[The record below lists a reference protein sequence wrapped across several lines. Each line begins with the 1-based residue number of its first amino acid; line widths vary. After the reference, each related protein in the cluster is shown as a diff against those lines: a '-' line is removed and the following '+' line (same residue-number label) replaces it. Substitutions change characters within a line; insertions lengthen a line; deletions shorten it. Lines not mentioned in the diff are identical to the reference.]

1 MTRSTSTILSLAFVV
16 VFGVSSMAL
25 YSKIMQHGTRLENV
39 ISVQEAARQALA
51 KQLREEAT
59 HHQGKHA
66 TELGALEEKVR
77 LLTEQLDALKT
88 EVSAAATKEAQQVTA
103 VAALEREAAKAAQLA
118 TDQAGQIATLE
129 ASHARINTSL
139 DQALAPLAAK
149 VAAVE
154 AGQQT
159 MATSTSELAAQANET
174 MTLLQ
179 ALAEEVGSA
188 KEESAA
194 LIATHEQM
202 GRALTGQVRL
212 RVRLRLRLRARPL
225 QA

>member
-1 MTRSTSTILSLAFVV
+1 MSARRLWPTAMTRSTSTILSLAFVV

-25 YSKIMQHGTRLENV
+25 YSKIMQHGTRLESV

-88 EVSAAATKEAQQVTA
+88 EVSAAATKEATS
-103 VAALEREAAKAAQLA
+103 VAALEREAAKAVQLA

-129 ASHARINTSL
+129 ASHARINSSL

-149 VAAVE
+149 VAVVE
-154 AGQQT
+154 AGQQV
-159 MATSTSELAAQANET
+159 MASSTSELAAQ
-174 MTLLQ
+174 
-179 ALAEEVGSA
+179 V
-188 KEESAA
+188 
-194 LIATHEQM
+194 
-202 GRALTGQVRL
+202 RARARARARGGV
-212 RVRLRLRLRARPL
+212 RVRDRDRASSKL
-225 QA
+225 GLALL